1 MTSTQSSASKGVPD
15 AALLE
20 ARGVSKTF
28 PGVRALDAVD
38 FAVCAGE
45 VVALVGENGAGKST
59 LMKVLA
65 GLHQPDEGGL
75 AMNGGPVALGGPIDA
90 MQRGI
95 ALIHQELS
103 LCENLT
109 VSGAMFLGAELR
121 RGPFLREQEMA
132 AATAGWLARLGLD
145 ADPRALVS
153 SLRMG
158 QRQLLEIARALRAD
172 AKVLIMDEPT
182 SSLTDAEARRLF
194 EVVKELRRDGVGIVY
209 ITHRLAE
216 IETIADR
223 VVGLR
228 DGRNSGALEAGE
240 ITQDRMV
247 ALMVG
252 RDLAGPSRTPHPPGE
267 VVLEVCGL
275 KTHAWPD
282 AAVDL
287 QLRRG
292 EVVGV
297 AGLLGAGRTEVLR
310 ALFGV
315 DKRAAGEVVL
325 EGQTLRS
332 GDVRGAIASGLGML
346 PEDRKSEGLVSAM
359 SVRENVSL
367 PTLRARGAWLDR
379 GYDRATSATAIED
392 LLIACSSGEQQVS
405 SLSGGNQQ
413 KVVLGK
419 WLAASPSVLL
429 LDEPT
434 RGVDVGARA
443 EIYRRLDG
451 LARAGLAIL
460 FVSSELDEVLQ
471 LADRVLVLREGAVVG
486 DLTGADRTEAQIMM
500 LATGA
505 LAPQESR

>member
-1 MTSTQSSASKGVPD
+1 MAASK
-15 AALLE
+15 LLE
-20 ARGVSKTF
+20 ARDITKAF
-28 PGVRALDAVD
+28 PGVLALDGVGLT
-38 FAVCAGE
+38 VGSGE

-65 GLHQPDEGGL
+65 GLHQPDRGSLSL
-75 AMNGGPVALGGPIDA
+75 AGEDVQLAGPMDAL
-90 MQRGI
+90 QRGI

-103 LCENLT
+103 LCDNLT

-121 RGPFLREQEMA
+121 RGPLLRSREMA
-132 AATAGWLARLGLD
+132 AVTRRLLSRLGLEV
-145 ADPRALVS
+145 DPDALVS

-172 AKVLIMDEPT
+172 ARVLIMDEPT
-182 SSLTDAEARRLF
+182 SSLTESEAGRLF
-194 EVVKELRRDGVGIVY
+194 EVVRELRDQGVGVVY

-216 IETIADR
+216 IEGLADR
-223 VVGLR
+223 VVGMR
-228 DGRNSGALEAGE
+228 DGRNSGELSGDDIRHE
-240 ITQDRMV
+240 RMV

-252 RDLAGPSRTPHPPGE
+252 RELSGEPRRAHPPGE
-267 VVLEVCGL
+267 VVLRAEGVR
-275 KTHAWPD
+275 TEAFPS

-287 QLRRG
+287 ELRAG

-297 AGLLGAGRTEVLR
+297 AGLLGAGRSELLR

-315 DKRAAGEVVL
+315 DQRVGGEVHVAGAAL
-325 EGQTLRS
+325 PG
-332 GDVRGAIASGLGML
+332 GDVRASVRRGVALL
-346 PEDRKSEGLVSAM
+346 PEDRKQEGLITAM
-359 SVRENVSL
+359 NVRENLSL
-367 PTLRARGAWLDR
+367 PTLGARGKWLDADYER
-379 GYDRATSATAIED
+379 QLAAASIEQ
-392 LLIACSSGEQQVS
+392 LAIACRDGEQVAG

-419 WLAASPSVLL
+419 WLAASPRVLL

-443 EIYRRLDG
+443 EIYRRLDALAQDG
-451 LARAGLAIL
+451 LAVL

-471 LADRVLVLREGAVVG
+471 LADRVLVLRDGAVQG
-486 DLTGADRTEAQIMM
+486 DLRGAARTEAAIMR

-505 LAPQESR
+505 RAHAGAV